1 MTYLENPNKLEVFS
15 AVTPTRVRWSGI
27 FAGTLAATVTYL
39 ALMVLGF
46 AIGIANVPNADSVG
60 SVAIPTAIWTV
71 VALAASAFLGGTTA
85 ARAVGLHGH
94 SRGRFNGLIT
104 GMVLLSLLTLG
115 TSSLL
120 SSAIRSVLGLAG
132 GVVSTASSA
141 IGSAAGAVGNAAG
154 NAANNAG
161 GVQGLLDNLG
171 LGNAYQAVTSGLNEN
186 ELSQLISDAEPALTP
201 VQVKAA
207 ADTVGNVVRNAGRN
221 ITQNLNNLSDIGGI
235 VTRQVDGVTQALSG
249 PEFVARLQSRGLS
262 QAQAQEVAKVVN
274 TRVAELKTQG
284 QQAAD
289 AIAKTTKDATQTA
302 ANTASSVAWIW
313 LLAAGVTLGMATL
326 GGGRGK
332 DENENIVVDPAND
345 ASKTRRV

>member
-1 MTYLENPNKLEVFS
+1 MTYLENSNKLEVFS
-15 AVTPTRVRWSGI
+15 AVTPSRVRWSGI
-27 FAGTLAATVTYL
+27 FVGTLAATVTYL
-39 ALMVLGF
+39 SLMLLGF

-120 SSAIRSVLGLAG
+120 SGAVRSVLGLAG

-141 IGSAAGAVGNAAG
+141 IGGAAGAVSNVAG
-154 NAANNAG
+154 NAANSAG
-161 GVQGLLDNLG
+161 GIQGLLDNLG

-186 ELSQLISDAEPALTP
+186 ELAQLISDAEPALTP

-221 ITQNLNNLSDIGGI
+221 ITKDLGNLSDIGGI
-235 VTRQVDGVTQALSG
+235 VTRQVDGVTSALSG

-262 QAQAQEVAKVVN
+262 QAQAQEVTKVVSA
-274 TRVAELKTQG
+274 RVAELKAQG

-332 DENENIVVDPAND
+332 EENESVVVDPTGD
-345 ASKTRRV
+345 AFNTRRA

>member
-1 MTYLENPNKLEVFS
+1 MTNAANANKLEVFS
-15 AVTPTRVRWSGI
+15 AVTPSRVRWSGV

-39 ALMVLGF
+39 ALMILGF

-71 VALAASAFLGGTTA
+71 LALAGSAYLGGTTA

-104 GMVLLSLLTLG
+104 GMVLLALLTFG

-120 SSAIRSVLGLAG
+120 SSGIRSVLGLAG
-132 GVVSTASSA
+132 GVVSTASNA
-141 IGSAAGAVGNAAG
+141 LGSVAGAVGNAAG
-154 NAANNAG
+154 NAANAPG
-161 GVQGLLDNLG
+161 GVKGLLDNLG
-171 LGNAYQAVTSGLNEN
+171 LGNAYQSITSGLNEN

-207 ADTVGNVVRNAGRN
+207 ADTVGNVVRQAGRN
-221 ITQNLNNLSDIGGI
+221 ITGNLSNLSDIGGI
-235 VTRQVDGVTQALSG
+235 VTKQVEGVTQALSG

-262 QAQAQEVAKVVN
+262 QAQAQEVAKVVT
-274 TRVAELKTQG
+274 TRVNDLKTQG

-289 AIAKTTKDATQTA
+289 AIAKTTKDATQAA
-302 ANTASSVAWIW
+302 ANTASSIAWIW
-313 LLAAGVTLGMATL
+313 LLASGVTLGMATL

-332 DENENIVVDPAND
+332 DDNDVVVGTPAD
-345 ASKTRRV
+345 AAKTKRA